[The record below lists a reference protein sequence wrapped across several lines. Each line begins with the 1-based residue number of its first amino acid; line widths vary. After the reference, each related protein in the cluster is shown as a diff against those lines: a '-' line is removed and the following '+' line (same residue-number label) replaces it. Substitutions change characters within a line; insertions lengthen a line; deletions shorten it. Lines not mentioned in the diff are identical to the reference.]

1 MNWMDKQVGLET
13 HSGEEADEGG
23 GVNFFFEE
31 SRSGGIFYFQLSAE
45 GDSREKVKPDRG
57 DRAVFESEPDR
68 EGSF

>member
-57 DRAVFESEPDR
+57 
-68 EGSF
+68 